1 MVRSASVVWPNLVN
15 RGKKA
20 NTKYIRMTFKL
31 GFKNGKIS
39 SPDFVLDDL
48 TIFPQSDLSIM
59 AFQHSHFI
67 DLILHIT
74 KEPLEKP
81 RS

>member
-1 MVRSASVVWPNLVN
+1 MVRSASVVVRPNLVN

-48 TIFPQSDLSIM
+48 TIFPQSDLSI
-59 AFQHSHFI
+59 
-67 DLILHIT
+67 
-74 KEPLEKP
+74 
-81 RS
+81 